1 MLEKIHIYLS
11 MFAALVTVIFGI
23 VTHKSLAETALPVI
37 VAIIAFYFV
46 GTAVQNYL
54 NRTVFI
60 KEEFVSAAGEDNADG
75 PAKPADGPDDD
86 GPDDDDSL

>member
-11 MFAALVTVIFGI
+11 MFAALVAVTAGI
-23 VTHKSLAETALPVI
+23 VTGKSLAETAPAVI

-46 GTAVQNYL
+46 GIAVKNYL

-60 KEEFVSAAGEDNADG
+60 KEEITDTAAGEAAAEGAKKTADEQ
-75 PAKPADGPDDD
+75 DDD
-86 GPDDDDSL
+86 LDDDNL